1 MEKSFSEALKTNG
14 QIVTDYLIEYLSKVE
29 ITPDYLYEGV
39 NFYVRKGGKR
49 LRPAL
54 AFWACE
60 LAGGDL
66 ATALP
71 AAAAIELM
79 HTGTLVHDDIIDRD
93 NMRRGGLSMHAH
105 FQGYFKDQIKLKLLD
120 HFANSIAMLVGD
132 IQYSLAISMM
142 NDLPVSVDRKVVQWL
157 IHNLTAHWVPEVMSG
172 ETLDV
177 QYAWQPLSKVSETM
191 ILDMLNKK
199 TASTFAL
206 AGKTGA
212 LIGLN
217 RLDLDHPLVVQLE
230 KLCRDAGLAF
240 QLQDDILGVVG
251 DQTELGK
258 PVGSDIREG
267 KKTILVAYVYNKANA
282 EQREILENILG
293 KSDATASEIDQVKKL
308 LVDLGGV
315 DYVHKLADNYIKS
328 AQEALTA
335 LPDHPVKRYFKDWI
349 NFMINRSH

>member
-1 MEKSFSEALKTNG
+1 MKQSFVEALKNNG
-14 QIVTDYLIEYLSKVE
+14 QTVTNYLLEYLQKVK
-29 ITPDYLYEGV
+29 ITPDYLTEGV

-60 LAGGDL
+60 LAGGDIT
-66 ATALP
+66 TALP

-105 FQGYFKDQIKLKLLD
+105 FQSYFKDQIKLKLLD

-142 NDLPVSVDRKVVQWL
+142 NDLPSSVDRRLVQWL
-157 IHNLTAHWVPEVMSG
+157 IHNLTVNWVPEVMSG

-177 QYAWQPLSKVSETM
+177 QYAWQPLSEVSEVM
-191 ILDMLNKK
+191 ILDMLDKK

-217 RLDLDHPLVVQLE
+217 KLDLDHPIVVQLE

-240 QLQDDILGVVG
+240 QLQDDVLGIIG
-251 DQTELGK
+251 NQDELGK

-267 KKTILVAYVYNKANA
+267 KKTIIVVYAYDKASP
-282 EQREILENILG
+282 EQRDILEDVLG
-293 KSDATASEIDQVKKL
+293 KSDATADEINQVKQL
-308 LVDLGGV
+308 LIDLGGV
-315 DYVHKLADNYIKS
+315 DYVRKLANNYIKS
-328 AQEALTA
+328 AKEALDA
-335 LPDHPVKRYFKDWI
+335 LPDHPVKEYFKDWI
-349 NFMINRSH
+349 SFMINRSY

>member
-1 MEKSFSEALKTNG
+1 MEEAFTAALRHNG
-14 QIVTDYLIEYLSKVE
+14 QLVTDYLLDYFKKTD
-29 ITPDYLYEGV
+29 ITPDYLREGV

-49 LRPAL
+49 LRPAVV
-54 AFWACE
+54 FWACE
-60 LAGGDL
+60 LAGGDA

-93 NMRRGGLSMHAH
+93 YMRRGGPSMHAH
-105 FQGYFKDQIKLKLLD
+105 FQD
-120 HFANSIAMLVGD
+120 HFKTQIALNLLQHFSNSIAMLVGD
-132 IQYSLAISMM
+132 IQYSLAIAMM
-142 NDLPVSVDRKVVQWL
+142 NDLPLSVDRQVVQWL
-157 IHNLTAHWVPEVMSG
+157 IHNLSAHWVPEVMSG

-177 QYAWQPLSKVSETM
+177 QYAWQSLAEVDEAM
-191 ILDMLNKK
+191 ILAMLNKK

-217 RLDLDHPLVVQLE
+217 KLDLEHPMVTQLE
-230 KLCRDAGLAF
+230 ELCRNAGLAF
-240 QLQDDILGVVG
+240 QLQDDILGIIG
-251 DQTELGK
+251 DQDELGK

-267 KKTILVAYVYNKANA
+267 KKTILVTHAYNKATPT
-282 EQREILENILG
+282 QRQILENILG
-293 KSDATASEIDQVKKL
+293 KSDATGAEIKQAEQL

-315 DYVHKLADNYIKS
+315 DYVRGLADKYIKLA
-328 AQEALTA
+328 QTALAA

-349 NFMINRSH
+349 DFMINRSC